1 MEQEGLGREIEIY
14 NEPADRETEPLLPP
28 TPPAAPYEKFRVGR
42 EPQQLKRWIMPALFA
57 LKISFWS
64 LGMSGYRVWKYI
76 TYTLLVMVCAYYI
89 FFKAY
94 CDPLQSCPLRKM
106 HPEKRPFYHAYQVAY
121 ISNAIL
127 AMASILSCLAFIGC
141 CMVSKRKAWALMCPS
156 EFMIREIDQ
165 VNLFMLFLAFLIMI
179 VLLTTS
185 TIFTFLTEKTSV
197 ITMNFTSLTEKTS
210 VINWTNISEA
220 TVSRIGKAQS
230 FFGEGMVTEDV
241 SHNLKNS
248 TCKIRL
254 SPGPNVPRLC
264 EAIASEDSTQFFL
277 HFISLS
283 ICHIFAA
290 VCMVLGKFTYS
301 IFLKNSRL
309 FIPNSYL
316 ISW

>member
-14 NEPADRETEPLLPP
+14 NEPADRETERLLPP
-28 TPPAAPYEKFRVGR
+28 TPPAAPYENFRVGR

-64 LGMSGYRVWKYI
+64 LGMRGYRVWKYI
-76 TYTLLVMVCAYYI
+76 TYTLLFMVCAYYI

-94 CDPLQSCPLRKM
+94 CDPLQSCPLRKV
-106 HPEKRPFYHAYQVAY
+106 HPEKRPLYHAYQVAY

-141 CMVSKRKAWALMCPS
+141 CMVGKRQKSALMCPS
-156 EFMIREIDQ
+156 EFMIKEIDQ
-165 VNLFMLFLAFLIMI
+165 VNLFRLFLAFLIMI

-185 TIFTFLTEKTSV
+185 MI
-197 ITMNFTSLTEKTS
+197 FTSLTEKTS
-210 VINWTNISEA
+210 VINWKNISED
-220 TVSRIGKAQS
+220 TVSRKADLHFVPQRY
-230 FFGEGMVTEDV
+230 GGGMVSEHEP
-241 SHNLKNS
+241 HNLKNS
-248 TCKIRL
+248 TCTIRL

-290 VCMVLGKFTYS
+290 VCMVLGKLTYS

>member
-14 NEPADRETEPLLPP
+14 NEPADRETERLLPP

-64 LGMSGYRVWKYI
+64 LGMRGYRVWKYI
-76 TYTLLVMVCAYYI
+76 TYTLLFMVCAYYI

-106 HPEKRPFYHAYQVAY
+106 HPEKRPLYHAYQVAY
-121 ISNAIL
+121 ISNVIL

-141 CMVSKRKAWALMCPS
+141 CMVGKRQKSALMCPS
-156 EFMIREIDQ
+156 EFMIKKIDQ
-165 VNLFMLFLAFLIMI
+165 VNLFRLFLAFFIMI

-185 TIFTFLTEKTSV
+185 MIL
-197 ITMNFTSLTEKTS
+197 TSLTEKTS
-210 VINWTNISEA
+210 VINWVPERFYG
-220 TVSRIGKAQS
+220 V
-230 FFGEGMVTEDV
+230 MVTEHV
-241 SHNLKNS
+241 SHNFTNS
-248 TCKIRL
+248 ACKIRL
-254 SPGPNVPRLC
+254 SAGPNVTRLC
-264 EAIASEDSTQFFL
+264 KVIASEDSTQFFL
-277 HFISLS
+277 HFISLN

-290 VCMVLGKFTYS
+290 VCMVLGKLTYS

-309 FIPNSYL
+309 FIPNS
-316 ISW
+316 

>member
-64 LGMSGYRVWKYI
+64 LGMRGYRVWKYI
-76 TYTLLVMVCAYYI
+76 TYTLLFMVCAYYI

-106 HPEKRPFYHAYQVAY
+106 HPEKQTLYHAYQVAY

-127 AMASILSCLAFIGC
+127 ALASILSCLAFISC
-141 CMVSKRKAWALMCPS
+141 CMVGKRKTWALMCPS

-185 TIFTFLTEKTSV
+185 MIFTFLAK
-197 ITMNFTSLTEKTS
+197 KTS
-210 VINWTNISEA
+210 VINWTNISKD
-220 TVSRIGKAQS
+220 TVSSKTGLHFVSDRFVGV
-230 FFGEGMVTEDV
+230 MVTGDV
-241 SHNLKNS
+241 SHNFKNS
-248 TCKIRL
+248 TCKIWL
-254 SPGPNVPRLC
+254 SPGPNATRLC
-264 EAIASEDSTQFFL
+264 KAIASEDSTQFFL
-277 HFISLS
+277 HFISLN
-283 ICHIFAA
+283 ICHIFAS
-290 VCMVLGKFTYS
+290 VCMVLGKLTYS

>member
-28 TPPAAPYEKFRVGR
+28 TQPAAQYEKFRVGR

-64 LGMSGYRVWKYI
+64 LGMRGYRVWKYI

-94 CDPLQSCPLRKM
+94 CDPLQSRHLRKM
-106 HPEKRPFYHAYQVAY
+106 DPEERPLYHAYRVAY

-141 CMVSKRKAWALMCPS
+141 CMVNKRKTWALMCPS

-165 VNLFMLFLAFLIMI
+165 VNLFMLFLAFLTMI

-185 TIFTFLTEKTSV
+185 MIFTFLA
-197 ITMNFTSLTEKTS
+197 NKTS
-210 VINWTNISEA
+210 VINWTNTSKT
-220 TVSRIGKAQS
+220 TVSRRTGLHFVSQR
-230 FFGEGMVTEDV
+230 FDGGMVTEHV
-241 SHNLKNS
+241 SHNFKNS
-248 TCKIRL
+248 TCKIWL
-254 SPGPNVPRLC
+254 SSGPNATRLC
-264 EAIASEDSTQFFL
+264 KAIASEDSTQYLL
-277 HFISLS
+277 HFISLN
-283 ICHIFAA
+283 ICHIFAS
-290 VCMVLGKFTYS
+290 VCMVLGKLTY
-301 IFLKNSRL
+301 
-309 FIPNSYL
+309 
-316 ISW
+316 

>member
-14 NEPADRETEPLLPP
+14 NEPADKETEPLLPP
-28 TPPAAPYEKFRVGR
+28 TPQAAQYENFRVGR

-64 LGMSGYRVWKYI
+64 LGMRGYRVWKYI

-94 CDPLQSCPLRKM
+94 CDPLQSRHLRKM
-106 HPEKRPFYHAYQVAY
+106 DPEERPLYHAYQVAY

-141 CMVSKRKAWALMCPS
+141 CMVNKRKTWALMCPS

-165 VNLFMLFLAFLIMI
+165 VNLFMLFLAFLFMI

-185 TIFTFLTEKTSV
+185 MIFTFLTEKTCA
-197 ITMNFTSLTEKTS
+197 
-210 VINWTNISEA
+210 INCTNISGA
-220 TVSRIGKAQS
+220 TVNRKAGLQVVPVS
-230 FFGEGMVTEDV
+230 LGLGMTNE
-241 SHNLKNS
+241 SHNSKNL
-248 TCKIRL
+248 TCRIRL
-254 SPGPNVPRLC
+254 SPGPEVEVPLSLGLGMTHGSHNSKNLTCRIRLSPEPEVPRFC
-264 EAIASEDSTQFFL
+264 EAISSEDSTQFFL
-277 HFISLS
+277 HFVSLN

-290 VCMVLGKFTYS
+290 VCMVLGKLTY
-301 IFLKNSRL
+301 
-309 FIPNSYL
+309 
-316 ISW
+316 

>member
-1 MEQEGLGREIEIY
+1 
-14 NEPADRETEPLLPP
+14 
-28 TPPAAPYEKFRVGR
+28 
-42 EPQQLKRWIMPALFA
+42 MPALFA

-64 LGMSGYRVWKYI
+64 LGMRGYRVWKYI
-76 TYTLLVMVCAYYI
+76 TYSLLFTVCAYYI

-106 HPEKRPFYHAYQVAY
+106 LPEKRPFYHAYQVAY

-141 CMVSKRKAWALMCPS
+141 CMVGKRQKSALMCPS
-156 EFMIREIDQ
+156 EFMIKEIDQ
-165 VNLFMLFLAFLIMI
+165 VNLLRLFLAFLIMI

-185 TIFTFLTEKTSV
+185 MI
-197 ITMNFTSLTEKTS
+197 FTSLTEKTS
-210 VINWTNISEA
+210 VINWKNISEA
-220 TVSRIGKAQS
+220 TVSRKADLHFLPQRY
-230 FFGEGMVTEDV
+230 GGGMVTKYV
-241 SHNLKNS
+241 PHNLKNS
-248 TCKIRL
+248 TCRIRL

>member
-28 TPPAAPYEKFRVGR
+28 TQPAAQYEKFRVGR

-64 LGMSGYRVWKYI
+64 LGMRGYRVWKYI

-94 CDPLQSCPLRKM
+94 CDPLQSRHLRKM
-106 HPEKRPFYHAYQVAY
+106 DPEERPLYHAYRVAY

-141 CMVSKRKAWALMCPS
+141 CMVGKRQKSALMCPS
-156 EFMIREIDQ
+156 EFMIKEIAQ
-165 VNLFMLFLAFLIMI
+165 VNLFRLFLAFLIMI

-185 TIFTFLTEKTSV
+185 T
-197 ITMNFTSLTEKTS
+197 SLTEKTS
-210 VINWTNISEA
+210 VINWTNISKA
-220 TVSRIGKAQS
+220 NVSRKAGS
-230 FFGEGMVTEDV
+230 HFVRERLGRGMLTEYV
-241 SHNLKNS
+241 SHNFKNS

-254 SPGPNVPRLC
+254 SPGPNAPRLC
-264 EAIASEDSTQFFL
+264 EANASEDSTQFFL
-277 HFISLS
+277 HFISLN
-283 ICHIFAA
+283 ICHIFAS
-290 VCMVLGKFTYS
+290 VCMVLGKLTYS

>member
-14 NEPADRETEPLLPP
+14 NEPAHRETEPLLPP
-28 TPPAAPYEKFRVGR
+28 TQPAAQYEKFRVGR

-64 LGMSGYRVWKYI
+64 LGMRGYRVWKYI

-94 CDPLQSCPLRKM
+94 CDPLQSRHLRKM
-106 HPEKRPFYHAYQVAY
+106 DPEERPLYHAYRVAY

-141 CMVSKRKAWALMCPS
+141 CMVNKRKTWALMCPS

-185 TIFTFLTEKTSV
+185 MI
-197 ITMNFTSLTEKTS
+197 FTSLTEKTS
-210 VINWTNISEA
+210 VINWKNISEA
-220 TVSRIGKAQS
+220 TVSRKADLLIVARRY
-230 FFGEGMVTEDV
+230 GGGMVTEHV
-241 SHNLKNS
+241 PHNFKNS
-248 TCKIRL
+248 TCTIRL

-290 VCMVLGKFTYS
+290 VCMVLGKLTYS

>member
-14 NEPADRETEPLLPP
+14 NEPADRETEPLLPL

-64 LGMSGYRVWKYI
+64 LGMRGYRVWKYI

-106 HPEKRPFYHAYQVAY
+106 HPEKRPLYHAYQVAY

-141 CMVSKRKAWALMCPS
+141 CMVGKRQKSALMCPS
-156 EFMIREIDQ
+156 EFMIKEIDQ
-165 VNLFMLFLAFLIMI
+165 VNLFRLFLAFLIMI

-185 TIFTFLTEKTSV
+185 KI
-197 ITMNFTSLTEKTS
+197 FTSLTEKTS
-210 VINWTNISEA
+210 A
-220 TVSRIGKAQS
+220 DSRKAGLH
-230 FFGEGMVTEDV
+230 FVTERLGGRMVTEHV
-241 SHNLKNS
+241 SHNFKNS

-254 SPGPNVPRLC
+254 SLGPNVPRLC

-277 HFISLS
+277 HFISLN
-283 ICHIFAA
+283 ICHIFAS
-290 VCMVLGKFTYS
+290 VCMVLGKLTYS

-309 FIPNSYL
+309 FIPNSCL

>member
-64 LGMSGYRVWKYI
+64 LGMRGYRVWKYI
-76 TYTLLVMVCAYYI
+76 TYTLLVMVCAYYM
-89 FFKAY
+89 FFKLY

-106 HPEKRPFYHAYQVAY
+106 EDRTPYHAYRVAY
-121 ISNAIL
+121 ISNLIL

-141 CMVSKRKAWALMCPS
+141 CMGAGKRQTSALMCPS
-156 EFMIREIDQ
+156 EFLTKEVDQ
-165 VNLFMLFLAFLIMI
+165 VNLFRLFLAFLIMI

-185 TIFTFLTEKTSV
+185 LI
-197 ITMNFTSLTEKTS
+197 FTSLTEKTS
-210 VINWTNISEA
+210 VIYWTNISEA
-220 TVSRIGKAQS
+220 TVSGMAPSNNHYKGPSAHSAS
-230 FFGEGMVTEDV
+230 FGARMTTEPV
-241 SHNLKNS
+241 SHKKTNL

-264 EAIASEDSTQFFL
+264 EAIASADSSQFLL
-277 HFISLS
+277 HFISLN

-290 VCMVLGKFTYS
+290 VCMVLGKLTYL
-301 IFLKNSRL
+301 IFWKNSRL

>member
-1 MEQEGLGREIEIY
+1 MEQEGLVREIEIY
-14 NEPADRETEPLLPP
+14 NDPADSETEPLFPP
-28 TPPAAPYEKFRVGR
+28 TPQAAPYENFRVGR
-42 EPQQLKRWIMPALFA
+42 EPQQFKRWIMPALFA

-64 LGMSGYRVWKYI
+64 LGMRGYRVWKYI
-76 TYTLLVMVCAYYI
+76 TYSLLFTVCAYYI

-141 CMVSKRKAWALMCPS
+141 CMVNKRKTWALMCPS

-185 TIFTFLTEKTSV
+185 MI
-197 ITMNFTSLTEKTS
+197 FTSLTEKTS
-210 VINWTNISEA
+210 VINWKNISEA
-220 TVSRIGKAQS
+220 TVSRKADLHFLPQRY
-230 FFGEGMVTEDV
+230 GGGMVTKYV
-241 SHNLKNS
+241 PHNLKNS
-248 TCKIRL
+248 TCRIRL

-290 VCMVLGKFTYS
+290 VCMVLGKLTYS

>member
-1 MEQEGLGREIEIY
+1 
-14 NEPADRETEPLLPP
+14 
-28 TPPAAPYEKFRVGR
+28 
-42 EPQQLKRWIMPALFA
+42 MPALFA

-64 LGMSGYRVWKYI
+64 LGMKGYRVWKYI

-106 HPEKRPFYHAYQVAY
+106 HPEKRPLYHAYQVAY

-141 CMVSKRKAWALMCPS
+141 CIVGKRQKSALMCPS
-156 EFMIREIDQ
+156 EFMIKEIDQ
-165 VNLFMLFLAFLIMI
+165 VNLFRLFLAFLIMI

-185 TIFTFLTEKTSV
+185 MI
-197 ITMNFTSLTEKTS
+197 FTSLKEKTS
-210 VINWTNISEA
+210 VINWLPE
-220 TVSRIGKAQS
+220 R
-230 FFGEGMVTEDV
+230 FGGGMVTEHV
-241 SHNLKNS
+241 SHNFKNS

-254 SPGPNVPRLC
+254 SAGPNVTRLC
-264 EAIASEDSTQFFL
+264 EVIASEDSTQFFL
-277 HFISLS
+277 HFISLN

-290 VCMVLGKFTYS
+290 VCMVLGKLTYS

-309 FIPNSYL
+309 FIPNS
-316 ISW
+316 